1 MKLINKRS
9 LSGCLVVII
18 LLVGTALAWASFE
31 FGYMPRASFDV
42 DKWKLSEDTKSH
54 PRLTMVD
61 SLIESGLLDGK
72 SREDVFTLLGH
83 PPETGYFRDW
93 DAVYWLGP
101 ERGFIRIDSEWL
113 VIRFDDAGRVS
124 EYQLMRD

>member
-61 SLIESGLLDGK
+61 SLIE
-72 SREDVFTLLGH
+72 
-83 PPETGYFRDW
+83 
-93 DAVYWLGP
+93 
-101 ERGFIRIDSEWL
+101 
-113 VIRFDDAGRVS
+113 
-124 EYQLMRD
+124 

>member
-1 MKLINKRS
+1 MKLINKRG
-9 LSGCLVVII
+9 LGGCSVVII
-18 LLVGTALAWASFE
+18 LLTGTAFAWASFK
-31 FGYMPRASFDV
+31 FGYMPRASFDA
-42 DKWKLSEDTKSH
+42 DKWELSEAIKGH
-54 PRLTMVD
+54 PRLTIVD

-72 SREDVFTLLGH
+72 SREDVFALLGH
-83 PPETGYFRDW
+83 PPKTGYFRDW

>member
-1 MKLINKRS
+1 MKLINKRG
-9 LSGCLVVII
+9 LGGCLVVII
-18 LLVGTALAWASFE
+18 LLAGTALAWASFK
-31 FGYMPRASFDV
+31 FGYMPRASFDG
-42 DKWKLSEDTKSH
+42 DKWELSSDTKGH
-54 PRLTMVD
+54 PRLTIVD

-72 SREDVFTLLGH
+72 SREDVFALLGH

-113 VIRFDDAGRVS
+113 VIRFDDAGRVY